1 MESKEILEQIKQET
15 NKQEQTGLYVTCPA
29 CGDTNTWK
37 QGFPTPNKCIKC
49 GAEGTFAVGNSE
61 RESKMKAGEMA
72 RAKVNTSPVNSHQ
85 TIEVDRGQE
94 QAPVNT
100 TPTTKP
106 KRAPAKVKQAE
117 QKTEQTTET
126 AATAEPA
133 DRQASV
139 IALTNEFS
147 LNTVQPKKVGQA
159 QVYALGFT
167 EWIEK
172 DEKRV
177 PNVTIKE
184 PTDDAQSF
192 RELLTN
198 ARKRD
203 GRVCVDVARLTGF
216 NSKIASC
223 LFSYTLDAS
232 IFSPSGPISVKVGDT
247 VEVAAK
253 VSNSGGLIWSVIKVV

>member
-1 MESKEILEQIKQET
+1 MESKEILDQIKKET
-15 NKQEQTGLYVTCPA
+15 ETGTGEQQSNGVFVTCPS

-37 QGFPTPNKCIKC
+37 QGFPIPTKCVKC
-49 GAEGTFAVGNSE
+49 GADGTFAVGNSE
-61 RESKMKAGEMA
+61 REAKLKAGEMA
-72 RAKVNTSPVNSHQ
+72 RAR
-85 TIEVDRGQE
+85 IE
-94 QAPVNT
+94 
-100 TPTTKP
+100 TPTPTPTPTPAQPTKP
-106 KRAPAKVKQAE
+106 KRAAVKVKQAPE
-117 QKTEQTTET
+117 QQPQTTNTES
-126 AATAEPA
+126 ANVEPA
-133 DRQASV
+133 DRQAAV
-139 IALTNEFS
+139 IAFINEFG
-147 LNTVQPKKVGQA
+147 LNALQPKKVGQA

-203 GRVCVDVARLTGF
+203 GRVCVDVARLTNF
-216 NSKIASC
+216 NAKIASC

-247 VEVAAK
+247 VEIAAK